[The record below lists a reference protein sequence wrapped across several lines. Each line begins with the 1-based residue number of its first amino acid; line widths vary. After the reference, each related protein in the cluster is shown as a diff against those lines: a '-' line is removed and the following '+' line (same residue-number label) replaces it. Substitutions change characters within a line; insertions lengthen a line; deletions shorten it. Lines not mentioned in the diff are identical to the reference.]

1 VRLDGDE
8 VVPDAD
14 DGDAGHFSR
23 TYMTWKLGPGKALRY
38 LQHDAAVVPSSVSL
52 EGVGALRAPA
62 TWKMRRTGLL
72 LIGLGV
78 ALLLIA
84 FLWLAAN
91 ESIPLWWL
99 APGTLAFWW
108 GVVLVAPEPLRRLG
122 IILMIIGTAWII
134 GVTVALS
141 R

>member
-1 VRLDGDE
+1 
-8 VVPDAD
+8 
-14 DGDAGHFSR
+14 
-23 TYMTWKLGPGKALRY
+23 
-38 LQHDAAVVPSSVSL
+38 
-52 EGVGALRAPA
+52 
-62 TWKMRRTGLL
+62 
-72 LIGLGV
+72 V

-122 IILMIIGTAWII
+122 IILMIIGTAWVI